1 MKKIVHFS
9 LCITMLIFCCA
20 CSSDNTENE
29 SPGNDTY
36 IVNGSV
42 QKGQFIQGSTVTIQ
56 GLDENLQPVGN
67 NYQTQILD
75 DMGTFKL
82 SSEIKNRY
90 VEIIANGYYFDE
102 IAGKLSSGPLT
113 LRAISDL
120 SLEGV
125 SNVNILTSLEAPRIK
140 YLVLNERRTIP
151 DARKI
156 AEMEVLK
163 SFNIPQNELPAINGF
178 DKMDIARPGSNNA
191 ILLAISA
198 TLQHKR
204 TVAELSE
211 IISKMAADIEVNG
224 QLKDETLLSSIRNNG
239 MEINAKQ
246 VSSNLERRYN
256 ELSIL
261 GYAIP
266 DFEGYLDIDGNG
278 VIDKYDNWQIE
289 IQNGKEKYC
298 YSAYSSTD
306 VITLL
311 EFNL

>member
-75 DMGTFKL
+75 DKGTFKL

-125 SNVNILTSLEAPRIK
+125 
-140 YLVLNERRTIP
+140 
-151 DARKI
+151 
-156 AEMEVLK
+156 
-163 SFNIPQNELPAINGF
+163 
-178 DKMDIARPGSNNA
+178 
-191 ILLAISA
+191 
-198 TLQHKR
+198 
-204 TVAELSE
+204 
-211 IISKMAADIEVNG
+211 
-224 QLKDETLLSSIRNNG
+224 
-239 MEINAKQ
+239 
-246 VSSNLERRYN
+246 
-256 ELSIL
+256 
-261 GYAIP
+261 
-266 DFEGYLDIDGNG
+266 
-278 VIDKYDNWQIE
+278 
-289 IQNGKEKYC
+289 
-298 YSAYSSTD
+298 
-306 VITLL
+306 
-311 EFNL
+311 